1 MSGTDRLLEIMARL
15 RDPDG
20 GCPWDLEQ
28 TFETIAPYTI
38 EEAYEVEDAIRRRDM
53 AALRDELGDLLLHVA
68 YHARMAEEQGAF
80 RFDDVVEAVCEK
92 MIRRH
97 PHVFGEASVESAAE
111 QTGHWEEMKAEERAR
126 RATQQG
132 RAPSALDG
140 VPVGLPALL
149 RAHKLRARARR
160 AGFRWDEISQ
170 VFAKLEEE
178 VGELRQAADARDPE
192 AIEHELGDVFFA
204 AVSVAD
210 DLGVDP
216 EAALRSASARFETRL
231 RRVETFAAERGQTLS
246 DVPLGGLL
254 ELWRRAKG

>member
-1 MSGTDRLLEIMARL
+1 MSDTARLLEIMARL

-28 TFETIAPYTI
+28 TFETIARYTI

-53 AALRDELGDLLLHVA
+53 AALRDELGDLLLQVT
-68 YHARMAEEQGAF
+68 YHARMAEEQGSF
-80 RFDDVVEAVCEK
+80 SFGDVVEAICEK

-111 QTGHWEEMKAEERAR
+111 QTGHWEQMKAEERAQ
-126 RATQQG
+126 RAAGQG

-140 VPVGLPALL
+140 VAVGLPALV
-149 RAHKLRARARR
+149 RAHKLRSRARR
-160 AGFRWDEISQ
+160 AGFRWDEIAQ

-178 VGELRQAADARDPE
+178 VGELREAAAEGDAE

-216 EAALRSASARFETRL
+216 EAALRAANARFESRL
-231 RRVETFAAERGQTLS
+231 RRVEALAAEQGQTLS

-254 ELWRRAKG
+254 KLWRRAKV